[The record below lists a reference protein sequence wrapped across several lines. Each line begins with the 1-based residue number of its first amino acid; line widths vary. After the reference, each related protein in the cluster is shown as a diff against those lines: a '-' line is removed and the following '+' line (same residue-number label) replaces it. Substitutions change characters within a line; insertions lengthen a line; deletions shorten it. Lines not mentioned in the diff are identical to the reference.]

1 MKRHYVNKKSLIA
14 YVNHALLD
22 FYLRQSYPFNI
33 DRSTNKKSLCGSNFE
48 RYMINVFN
56 ML

>member
-22 FYLRQSYPFNI
+22 FYLRQSYP
-33 DRSTNKKSLCGSNFE
+33 LQH
-48 RYMINVFN
+48 
-56 ML
+56 